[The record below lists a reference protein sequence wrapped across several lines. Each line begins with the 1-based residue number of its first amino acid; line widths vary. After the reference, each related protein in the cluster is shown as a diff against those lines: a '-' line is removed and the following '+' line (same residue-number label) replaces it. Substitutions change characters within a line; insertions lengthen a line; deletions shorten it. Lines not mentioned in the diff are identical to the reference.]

1 MDIEKEERLL
11 VSELVK
17 KALLG
22 YIPVR
27 EALLRFP
34 PDTKDKSIHAAFHAL
49 VHLEA
54 VMVLRDGRHI
64 LRARLRKELHPFPCV
79 KIGCSEQ
86 RYEVL
91 IAEALHIAEAL
102 FEVLMLGRTLAVHVA
117 GIPFAECLRHAEHAP
132 VDEDAEL
139 ALGEPC
145 GRLVGADAVP
155 VGLVFAVCVDFVD
168 LSEILR
174 DRHIDAPFVRLQ
186 ILYHTPRK
194 RKGGQMT

>member
-54 VMVLRDGRHI
+54 DED
-64 LRARLRKELHPFPCV
+64 LRKRDIDYRE
-79 KIGCSEQ
+79 EQ
-86 RYEVL
+86 
-91 IAEALHIAEAL
+91 
-102 FEVLMLGRTLAVHVA
+102 
-117 GIPFAECLRHAEHAP
+117 
-132 VDEDAEL
+132 DEYL
-139 ALGEPC
+139 ALI
-145 GRLVGADAVP
+145 
-155 VGLVFAVCVDFVD
+155 
-168 LSEILR
+168 SEILASGEDLPDNIIR
-174 DRHIDAPFVRLQ
+174 NYEKYYKEADIPHAKNASGNIKSFFRFLN
-186 ILYHTPRK
+186 LE
-194 RKGGQMT
+194 